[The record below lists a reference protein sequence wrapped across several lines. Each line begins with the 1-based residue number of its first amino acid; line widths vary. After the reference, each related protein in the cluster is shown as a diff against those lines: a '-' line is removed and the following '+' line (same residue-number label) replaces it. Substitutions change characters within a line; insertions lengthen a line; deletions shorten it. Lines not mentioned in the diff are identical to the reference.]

1 MSEERRLVVLPVSPW
16 SERAR
21 WALDHHGLSYRKI
34 EHIPFI
40 GERRLRRLV
49 GARSSRA
56 TVPVLI
62 AGGQVLTDSWDIAL
76 YADREGSGSP
86 LLPPAELADIQR
98 WNELGE
104 RTMTAARVLTVS
116 RLAASNGALDES
128 LPPAVPRLIRRAL
141 RPVTRYGMAWFA
153 RKYALLGKDP
163 ETSRRALRETLDQL
177 RSALGATGYVLASF
191 SYADIIAATL
201 LQGVV
206 PVAGRYI
213 RLGPATREAWTQAD
227 LAEEYADLI
236 RWRDQLYERH
246 RKRS

>member
-1 MSEERRLVVLPVSPW
+1 MSDERRLVVLPVSPW
-16 SERAR
+16 SERAS
-21 WALDHHGLSYRKI
+21 WALDHHGLAYRKVG
-34 EHIPFI
+34 HIPFL

-49 GARSSRA
+49 GARASRA

-62 AGGQVLTDSWDIAL
+62 AGAEVLTDSWDIAL
-76 YADREGSGSP
+76 YAEREGSGPP
-86 LLPPAELADIQR
+86 LIPAAEAAEVQR

-116 RLAASNGALDES
+116 RLLASNGALDES
-128 LPPAVPRLIRRAL
+128 LPPSVPRLIRRAL
-141 RPVTRYGMAWFA
+141 RPVTRHGMSWFA
-153 RKYALLGKDP
+153 RKYALEGMDT
-163 ETSRRALRETLDQL
+163 EASRRVLREALDQL

-246 RKRS
+246 RKRA

>member
-1 MSEERRLVVLPVSPW
+1 MVLPVSPW

-21 WALDHHGLSYRKI
+21 WALDHHALAYRKV

-56 TVPVLI
+56 TVPVLL

-86 LLPPAELADIQR
+86 LIPAADAAEIQR
-98 WNELGE
+98 WNELAE
-104 RTMTAARVLTVS
+104 STMIAVRALTVA
-116 RLAASNGALDES
+116 RLLASNGALDES
-128 LPPAVPRLIRRAL
+128 LPPAVPRLMRRAL

-153 RKYALLGKDP
+153 RKYALPGSDA
-163 ETSRRALRETLDQL
+163 EASRRALRETLDQL
-177 RSALGATGYVLASF
+177 RSVIAGTGYVLASF

-236 RWRDQLYERH
+236 RWRDELYERH
-246 RKRS
+246 RKRA